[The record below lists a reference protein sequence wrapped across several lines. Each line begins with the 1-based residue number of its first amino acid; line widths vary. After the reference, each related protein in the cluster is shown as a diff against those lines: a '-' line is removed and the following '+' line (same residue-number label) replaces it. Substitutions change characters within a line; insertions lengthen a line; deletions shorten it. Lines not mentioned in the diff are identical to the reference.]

1 MYRMCLSVLC
11 TLVLGAAFPA
21 AASAALPRDG
31 FWAMGVGDDTPVD
44 DTTTLPAG
52 WQTAPFD
59 VTIAG
64 HDDTDGL
71 LRMDWQIDTSPIQS
85 GASGTVVQISGDGT
99 HTLATRAV
107 DLVNDMSDWRVQTI
121 QIDTS
126 APTNTTNAGS
136 SAWAPTGRT
145 VQVNATEPLD
155 ASGVDRVEWELDGV
169 PGSSTTVPA
178 AVPVMSDGQHVLR
191 TRAVDAVGN
200 TSSWQTDNIWIDTVT
215 PSDHTAAPAGW
226 QTAPLVVTLDGSDA
240 HSGVDHINYV
250 LDGTPASGA
259 DGSTLTVSADGE
271 HELRT
276 QVVDGAGHASAWK
289 THVIRIDKT
298 APVNQTPQGSGAW
311 QASDYAVVPSG
322 ADGGSGLAAVEWRI
336 DGGPVQRWP
345 QASTISITGDGDH
358 LLEVRAVDVAGNA
371 TSWRSERVKIDKV
384 APSDTTTAG
393 PGPVASPYRPAVT
406 GTDDRSGVLRV
417 EWEVDGEPFSGAS
430 GSLAEIRG
438 NGAHTLRT
446 RVLDLAGNASPWKTH
461 PVTVTSTD
469 TTPPTDTSTTVG
481 TGWHTT
487 GPVQVTLQGHDT
499 GTGDSAML
507 RMEWRTAD
515 STIQRAAVG
524 ETIDFTEDGVHVLE
538 TRALDAENNVS
549 AWREQTIKI
558 DKTQPVAQTDLATL
572 PWQRSRDVEL
582 VGADATSGVDRI
594 EWQLGSGA
602 IASVPVTNDRI
613 TVTMSGD
620 GEFALSYRVFD
631 NATQRSGWRAG
642 TVKVDTVNPTNDTAA
657 APASG
662 WLAAPYEVELEGTDD
677 RSGIA
682 RMEWRVD
689 GGEVQTG
696 ATATVE
702 ADGEHTLETRA
713 VDAAGNTSAWRS
725 ETLRVDLTAP
735 RNNTPAA
742 SSAWRKTAFTT
753 TVAGSDGDGSGV
765 DRVEWRLGST
775 GTVKTTSAV
784 RITAEGTHTLQ
795 TRVVD
800 EVGRASAWRSD
811 TIRIDGTA
819 PALSFDCPA
828 GWQTAAA
835 ACSVAGSGGASGLAG
850 LTVEGAAV
858 ASGSAY
864 TIEADGVWTLTAAAV
879 DGAGNRSQVAR
890 TVQVDR
896 TAPQATLSCKPV
908 DDGYQCSATGSDGGS
923 GLAGMWY
930 RHDGGAW
937 KAVPAAGFEVG
948 HGKLELEVADVAG
961 LRARTRPMELEEP
974 VKETSRSVPLRLATD
989 SGNDGLLGSLDLER
1003 AGEIVKADLRP
1014 LGLGSGRY
1022 KISLTLADRHKH
1034 KVRRTRTVSLR
1045 GKGFTPR
1052 IRATLKQADGKVTT
1066 RLEIKRRSGRR
1077 WVRVVSTRA
1086 TVAG

>member
-1 MYRMCLSVLC
+1 MCLMLMCSLA
-11 TLVLGAAFPA
+11 LGATLPA
-21 AASAALPRDG
+21 AASAALPREPS
-31 FWAMGVGDDTPVD
+31 FSASAVGSDTPVD

-71 LRMDWQIDTSPIQS
+71 ARMDWQIDGGPVQS
-85 GASGTVVQISGDGT
+85 GTSGTVVTMSGDGT

-107 DLVNDMSDWRVQTI
+107 DLVDDMSSWRVQQI
-121 QIDTS
+121 RIDTS

-136 SAWAPTGRT
+136 TGWSGTVRT

-155 ASGVDRVEWELDGV
+155 ASGVARVEWELDGV

-178 AVPVMSDGQHVLR
+178 AVPVVGDGQHVLR

-215 PSDHTAAPAGW
+215 PSDHTSAPSGW
-226 QTAPLVVTLDGSDA
+226 QTAALTVTLDGSDA
-240 HSGVDHINYV
+240 HSGVAQINYV
-250 LDGTPASGA
+250 LDGTLGSGA
-259 DGSTLTVSADGE
+259 DGSTVTISADGE
-271 HELRT
+271 HELLT

-289 THVIRIDKT
+289 RHEIRIDRT

-311 QASDYAVVPSG
+311 RASDYAVLPSG
-322 ADGGSGLAAVEWRI
+322 ADGGSGLAAIEWRV
-336 DGGPVQRWP
+336 DGGPVQKWP
-345 QASTISITGDGDH
+345 QTSTITVTGDGDH

-384 APSDTTTAG
+384 APTDDTVAG
-393 PGPVASPYRPAVT
+393 PGPVTSPYRPAVA

-438 NGAHTLRT
+438 NGPHTLRT
-446 RVLDLAGNASPWKTH
+446 RVFDLAGNASPWKSH

-469 TTPPTDTSTTVG
+469 TTPPTDTTTTVG
-481 TGWHTT
+481 SGWHT
-487 GPVQVTLQGHDT
+487 GPVSVTVQGNDT
-499 GTGDSAML
+499 GTGDSEML

-515 STIQRAAVG
+515 SAIQRAPVG
-524 ETIDFTEDGVHVLE
+524 TTIAFDDDGVHELE
-538 TRALDAENNVS
+538 TRALDKENNVS
-549 AWREQTIKI
+549 AWRHQTIKI
-558 DKTQPVAQTDLATL
+558 DQTQPAAVTALATL
-572 PWQRSRDVEL
+572 PWQRSRDVQV
-582 VGADATSGVDRI
+582 VGEDATSGVDRI

-602 IASVPVTNDRI
+602 ATVTPVTGGRL
-613 TVTMSGD
+613 TVTVPGD
-620 GEFALSYRVFD
+620 GEFLLRYRVYD
-631 NATQRSGWRAG
+631 KADQRSGWQEG
-642 TVKVDTVNPTNDTAA
+642 TVKVDTVTPTNDTAA

-662 WLAAPYEVELEGTDD
+662 WLSAPYEVELEGTDD

-682 RMEWRVD
+682 RKEWRVD
-689 GGEVQTG
+689 GGDIQTG
-696 ATATVE
+696 HTATVDT
-702 ADGEHTLETRA
+702 DGEHTLETRV
-713 VDAAGNTSAWRS
+713 VDAAGNASAWSS
-725 ETLRVDLTAP
+725 ETVRLDLTAP

-765 DRVEWRLGST
+765 DRVEWRVGST
-775 GTVKTTSAV
+775 GTVKTTPAV

-835 ACSVAGSGGASGLAG
+835 SCSVAGNGGASGLAG
-850 LTVEGAAV
+850 LTVQGSAV
-858 ASGSAY
+858 ASGSVY
-864 TIEADGVWTLTAAAV
+864 TIEADGTWTLTAAAV
-879 DGAGNRSQVAR
+879 DGAGNRSQVTR

-896 TAPQATLSCKPV
+896 TAPQATLTCKPV
-908 DDGYQCSATGSDGGS
+908 DDGYHCTGTGSDAGS
-923 GLAGMWY
+923 GLAGLWY
-930 RHDGGAW
+930 RQDGGAW

-974 VKETSRSVPLRLATD
+974 VKETSRSVPLRLASD

-1003 AGEIVKADLRP
+1003 AGEIVRADLRP

-1022 KISLTLADRHKH
+1022 KISLTMADRHKH
-1034 KVRRTRTVSLR
+1034 KVSRTRTVSVR
-1045 GKGFTPR
+1045 GKGYTPR
-1052 IRATLKQADGKVTT
+1052 IRATLKKADGKVAT
-1066 RLEIKRRSGRR
+1066 RLEIKRQSGRR
-1077 WVRVVSTRA
+1077 WVRVVRTSV
-1086 TVAG
+1086 TVAE